1 MVSVGSGGGKRRP
14 GVPTLRSRGASEYTA
29 VHVPCLRSSSVS
41 GQLPVKQL
49 VVISAVGGDR
59 SGVVHDLTR
68 AVLDCGGN
76 IVDSRMSALG
86 SEFAMLLLVSGSWH
100 TLARLESELKKVEEQ
115 AGLSVTM
122 RRTEARQP
130 RADMLPYAI
139 DVVCLDQPGIV
150 YNLASFFAS
159 REIDIAE
166 LSTRSY
172 SAAHTG
178 APMFSVQMTVNIP
191 GNLQI
196 SVLRDEFMDFCD
208 HLNLDAIM
216 EPVKG

>member
-1 MVSVGSGGGKRRP
+1 M
-14 GVPTLRSRGASEYTA
+14 A
-29 VHVPCLRSSSVS
+29 
-41 GQLPVKQL
+41 GQQPVKQL

-76 IVDSRMSALG
+76 ILDSRMIALG

-100 TLARLESELKKVEEQ
+100 TLARLESELKKVEEHS
-115 AGLSVTM
+115 GLSLSM
-122 RRTEARQP
+122 RRTEERAP

-150 YNLASFFAS
+150 FNLASFFAS

-166 LSTRSY
+166 MATRSY

-178 APMFSVQMTVNIP
+178 APMFSVQITVNIP
-191 GNLQI
+191 SNLQI
-196 SVLRDEFMDFCD
+196 SALRDEFMDFCD